1 MAIAQLTVDITAK
14 MASFENEIKRSTKVA
29 KDQADSISNSFG
41 KIGDSLKGVVSAYAG
56 LEGIKFLSNLVND
69 TANYAKEIKNLS
81 SLTGVSTDTFQAIAY
96 GAKSVGVE
104 QDGLATILED
114 VNEKFG
120 EFISTGAGPL
130 KDFFDVIAPK
140 VGVTADN
147 FRRLSGPEALQ
158 LYVKS
163 LEDAGVNQDQMTFYM
178 KALSDESTKLLPLLR
193 NNGEGMKEMGKK
205 AEEAGVIMGQKA
217 LEDSKKYND
226 ELKKLE
232 DQASET
238 GRSIALFLMPPLTKM
253 LETLNG
259 ISRAKVGGS
268 AGTKQAME
276 DLMSADPFLLAQG
289 GVGFDP
295 SKPVPKYKYNSLA
308 GGGRGF
314 VNPSQDSLGVIE
326 TAADIARAQKAEE
339 DRLKKLASDRS
350 KFASKAQSEAERAKR
365 DAEQQQKS
373 VEDYIKSLDQQTTK
387 FKEQTTEQRALAE
400 IESGRFG
407 KILPSQKERILNSA
421 QIVDA
426 DKKELEFQQ
435 SLEDAE
441 QRRKDLQ
448 EDMMEQGKSIFEQ
461 MRTPAENYANQI
473 AGINRLYQA
482 GAIDLETLERATK
495 KYFDEY
501 QTGADGQGGKIKELT
516 DLSKSFSDAITNTFM
531 DAIKNG
537 GSFRK
542 QLEELG
548 KQLAALIIQ
557 AQIIKPLADSL
568 GSSLGSLFS
577 SGSSSGS
584 SGVAS
589 TAASVAASSS
599 GSWWGSLTDWLGELF
614 ISFDGGGYTGAG
626 ARSGGIDGKG
636 GFYAVL
642 HPDETVVDHTKGQRI
657 ATMGG
662 QNIVVNQTYNFGGGT
677 DRMQVLSA
685 AQLGAAMAKQQII
698 DDRQRGRS

>member
-14 MASFENEIKRSTKVA
+14 MASFENEIKKVSGSA
-29 KDQADSISNSFG
+29 KKQADSISDSFG

-56 LEGIKFLSNLVND
+56 IQGINFIASLVTD

-120 EFISTGAGPL
+120 ELLSTGAGPL

-140 VGVTADN
+140 VGVTADS

-193 NNGEGMKEMGKK
+193 NNGEGMKEMSKK
-205 AEEAGVIMGQKA
+205 AEDAGVIMSSKA
-217 LEDSKKYND
+217 LDDSKKYSD

-238 GRSIALFLMPPLTKM
+238 GRSIALFLMPSLTKM

-259 ISRAKVGGS
+259 INRAKVGGS

-308 GGGRGF
+308 GAGRGF
-314 VNPSQDSLGVIE
+314 VNPSLDSPGVIE
-326 TAADIARAQKAEE
+326 TAADIAKAQKAEE
-339 DRLKKLASDRS
+339 DRLKKLASDKSR
-350 KFASKAQSEAERAKR
+350 FASKAQSEAERARR
-365 DAEQQQKS
+365 DAENQQKAID
-373 VEDYIKSLDQQTTK
+373 DYIKSLDQQNSK
-387 FKEQTTEQRALAE
+387 FKDQTVEQKAIAE

-407 KILPSQKERILNSA
+407 KVLPAQRERIINSA
-421 QIVDA
+421 QILDA
-426 DKKELEFQQ
+426 DKKEIEFQKALGD
-435 SLEDAE
+435 SEE
-441 QRRKDLQ
+441 RRKQLQ
-448 EDMMEQGKSIFEQ
+448 ADMIEQGKDLFDQ
-461 MRTPAENYANQI
+461 VKTPAEQYADQI
-473 AGINRLYQA
+473 VRINKLYQA
-482 GAIDLETLERATK
+482 GAINLETLERLTQ
-495 KYFDEY
+495 KYFDTY
-501 QTGADGQGGKIKELT
+501 NQNAGTQTDTLKTNEGLARDLGAAFE
-516 DLSKSFSDAITNTFM
+516 NTFM
-531 DAIKNG
+531 TAIRDG
-537 GSFRK
+537 GSLGDL
-542 QLEELG
+542 LEKLG
-548 KQLAALIIQ
+548 EDIAYMILQQ
-557 AQIIKPLADSL
+557 QFIKPMADSI
-568 GSSLGSLFS
+568 G
-577 SGSSSGS
+577 
-584 SGVAS
+584 
-589 TAASVAASSS
+589 AAFAGGVAASATAGAAASS
-599 GSWWGSLTDWLGELF
+599 GGFLDKIGQWLGEIF
-614 ISFDGGGYTGAG
+614 ISFDGGGYTGTG
-626 ARSGGIDGKG
+626 TRSGGVDGRG

-642 HPDETVVDHTKGQRI
+642 HPNETVLDHTRGQGI
-657 ATMGG
+657 ASGG
-662 QNIVVNQTYNFGGGT
+662 QNVMISQTFNFGGSN
-677 DRMQVLSA
+677 DRNQVLGA
-685 AQLGAAMAKQQII
+685 AQLGAAMAKQQIM

>member
-14 MASFENEIKRSTKVA
+14 MASFENEIKRSTRVA
-29 KDQADSISNSFG
+29 KDQANLISDSFG

-163 LEDAGVNQDQMTFYM
+163 LEDAGVNQEQMTFYM
-178 KALSDESTKLLPLLR
+178 EALSDESTKLLPLLR

-217 LEDSKKYND
+217 LDDSKKYND

-259 ISRAKVGGS
+259 ISRAKAGGS

-289 GVGFDP
+289 GVDFDP
-295 SKPVPKYKYNSLA
+295 SKPAPKYKAKTYNSLA

-314 VNPSQDSLGVIE
+314 VNPSQDSAGVIE

-339 DRLKKLASDRS
+339 DRLKKLASERS
-350 KFASKAQSEAERAKR
+350 RFASKAQSEAERAKR
-365 DAEQQQKS
+365 DAEQQQKA

-387 FKEQTTEQRALAE
+387 FKEQSTEQRALAE

-426 DKKELEFQQ
+426 DKKELDFQQ
-435 SLEDAE
+435 ALEDAE
-441 QRRKDLQ
+441 QRRKELQADLI
-448 EDMMEQGKSIFEQ
+448 EQGKSLFEQ
-461 MRTPAENYANQI
+461 VRTPAEIYANQI
-473 AGINRLYQA
+473 VRINELYGKQA
-482 GAIDLETLERATK
+482 ISLETLERLTK
-495 KYFDEY
+495 KYFGEY
-501 QTGADGQGGKIKELT
+501 QAGAETQNKA
-516 DLSKSFSDAITNTFM
+516 LSENENMANRFSDAMTNTFM
-531 DAIKNG
+531 TAIKDG
-537 GSFRK
+537 GDFGRL
-542 QLEELG
+542 LE
-548 KQLAALIIQ
+548 KLAADLAYMIIQ
-557 AQIIKPLADSL
+557 QQIIAPIAKAAGGWLA
-568 GSSLGSLFS
+568 GLF
-577 SGSSSGS
+577 
-584 SGVAS
+584 
-589 TAASVAASSS
+589 
-599 GSWWGSLTDWLGELF
+599 
-614 ISFDGGGYTGAG
+614 SFDGGGYTGTG
-626 ARSGGIDGKG
+626 TRSGGVDGKG

-642 HPDETVVDHTKGQRI
+642 HPDETVVDHTKGQQVSS
-657 ATMGG
+657 GG
-662 QNIVVNQTYNFGGGT
+662 RNVVINQTYNFSGAN
-677 DRMQVLSA
+677 DRGQVLDA
-685 AQLGAAMAKQQII
+685 AMLGAAMARQQLI
-698 DDRQRGRS
+698 DDRKRGRM

>member
-69 TANYAKEIKNLS
+69 TANYAKEVKNLS
-81 SLTGVSTDTFQAIAY
+81 ELVGISTDSFQALAY
-96 GAKSVGVE
+96 GAKSVGINQE
-104 QDGLATILED
+104 KLASIFKDT
-114 VNEKFG
+114 NEKVG
-120 EFISTGAGPL
+120 EFLNTGGGEL
-130 KDFFDVIAPK
+130 KDFFEIIAPK

-147 FRRLSGPEALQ
+147 FRRLSGPEALG
-158 LYVKS
+158 LYVSS
-163 LEDAGVNQDQMTFYM
+163 LEKAGVNHAQMTTYM
-178 KALSDESTKLLPLLR
+178 EAIANDATLLLPLLR
-193 NNGEGMKEMGKK
+193 NNGEAMKEMGNK
-205 AEEAGVIMGQKA
+205 AKDAGAIMGGKA
-217 LEDSKKYND
+217 LDDSKRYS
-226 ELKKLE
+226 EQLKELE

-238 GRSIALFLMPPLTKM
+238 GRSIATDLMPPLTAAFKFM
-253 LETLNG
+253 ND
-259 ISRAKVGGS
+259 S
-268 AGTKQAME
+268 AANWK
-276 DLMSADPFLLAQG
+276 
-289 GVGFDP
+289 
-295 SKPVPKYKYNSLA
+295 KPVDKTSLSMQYSKFMVSLVPFVGEQLA
-308 GGGRGF
+308 YPDRKTGPASAYEMRGYQGRIKGTG
-314 VNPSQDSLGVIE
+314 DEGVLE
-326 TAADIARAQKAEE
+326 TAADIEKKRKAEE
-339 DRLKKLASDRS
+339 DRLKKLAGERS

-365 DAEQQQKS
+365 DAEQQQKA

-407 KILPSQKERILNSA
+407 KILPSQKERIINSA

-435 SLEDAE
+435 ALEDAE

-448 EDMMEQGKSIFEQ
+448 EDLMDQGKSIFEQ

-501 QTGADGQGGKIKELT
+501 QTGADGQGEKIKELT
-516 DLSKSFSDAITNTFM
+516 GLSKSFSDAITNTFM
-531 DAIKNG
+531 DAIRNG

-584 SGVAS
+584 SSVAS

>member
-14 MASFENEIKRSTKVA
+14 MASFENEIKKVSSSA
-29 KDQADSISNSFG
+29 KKQADSISDSFG
-41 KIGDSLKGVVSAYAG
+41 KIGGSLKGIVSAYAG
-56 LEGIKFLSNLVND
+56 IEGIRFIADLVTD

-120 EFISTGAGPL
+120 ELLSTGAGPL

-193 NNGEGMKEMGKK
+193 NNGEGMKEMGEK
-205 AEEAGVIMGQKA
+205 AKEAGVIMGDKA
-217 LEDSKKYND
+217 LNDSKKYSD

-259 ISRAKVGGS
+259 ISRAKAGGS

-295 SKPVPKYKYNSLA
+295 SKPAPKYKANYQTNSLA
-308 GGGRGF
+308 GAGRGF
-314 VNPSQDSLGVIE
+314 VNPSLDSIGVIE
-326 TAADIARAQKAEE
+326 TAADIAKAQKAEE
-339 DRLKKLASDRS
+339 DRIKKLSADRS
-350 KFASKAQSEAERAKR
+350 RFASKAQSEAERAKR
-365 DAEQQQKS
+365 DAENQQRAID
-373 VEDYIKSLDQQTTK
+373 DYIKSLDQQNSK
-387 FKEQTTEQRALAE
+387 FKDQTVEQKAIAE

-407 KILPSQKERILNSA
+407 KILPAQKERIINSA
-421 QIVDA
+421 QILDA
-426 DKKELEFQQ
+426 DKKEIEFQLA
-435 SLEDAE
+435 LEEGE
-441 QRRKDLQ
+441 QRRKELQADLI
-448 EDMMEQGKSIFEQ
+448 EQGKSLFEQ
-461 MRTPAENYANQI
+461 VRTPAEIYANQI
-473 AGINRLYQA
+473 VRINELYGKQA
-482 GAIDLETLERATK
+482 ISLETLERLTK
-495 KYFDEY
+495 KYFEEY
-501 QTGADGQGGKIKELT
+501 QAGAETQNKA
-516 DLSKSFSDAITNTFM
+516 LSENENMANRFSDAMTNTFM
-531 DAIKNG
+531 TAIRDG
-537 GSFRK
+537 GSFGRL
-542 QLEELG
+542 LE
-548 KQLAALIIQ
+548 KLAADLAYMIVQ
-557 AQIIKPLADSL
+557 QQIIAPIAKAAGGWLA
-568 GSSLGSLFS
+568 GLF
-577 SGSSSGS
+577 
-584 SGVAS
+584 
-589 TAASVAASSS
+589 
-599 GSWWGSLTDWLGELF
+599 
-614 ISFDGGGYTGAG
+614 SFDGGGYTGTG
-626 ARSGGIDGKG
+626 TRSGGVDGKG

-642 HPDETVVDHTKGQRI
+642 HPNETVVDHTKGQQVSS
-657 ATMGG
+657 GG
-662 QNIVVNQTYNFGGGT
+662 RNVVINQTYNFSGT
-677 DRMQVLSA
+677 NDRGQVLDA
-685 AQLGAAMAKQQII
+685 AMLGAAMARQQLI
-698 DDRQRGRS
+698 DDRKRGRM

>member
-14 MASFENEIKRSTKVA
+14 MASFENEIKKVSGSA
-29 KDQADSISNSFG
+29 KKQADSISDSFG

-56 LEGIKFLSNLVND
+56 IQGINFIASLVTD

-120 EFISTGAGPL
+120 ELLSTGAGPL

-140 VGVTADN
+140 VGVTADS

-193 NNGEGMKEMGKK
+193 NNGEGMKEMSKK
-205 AEEAGVIMGQKA
+205 AEDAGVIMSSKA
-217 LEDSKKYND
+217 LDDSKKYSD

-238 GRSIALFLMPPLTKM
+238 GRSIALFLMPSLTKM

-259 ISRAKVGGS
+259 INRAKVGGS

-308 GGGRGF
+308 GAGRGF
-314 VNPSQDSLGVIE
+314 VNPSLDSPGVIE
-326 TAADIARAQKAEE
+326 TAADIAKAQKAEE
-339 DRLKKLASDRS
+339 DRLKKLASDKSR
-350 KFASKAQSEAERAKR
+350 FASKAQSEAERAKR
-365 DAEQQQKS
+365 DAENQQKAID
-373 VEDYIKSLDQQTTK
+373 DYIKSLDQQNSK
-387 FKEQTTEQRALAE
+387 FKDQTVEQKAIAE

-407 KILPSQKERILNSA
+407 KVLPAQRERIINSA
-421 QIVDA
+421 QILDA
-426 DKKELEFQQ
+426 DKKEIEFQKALGD
-435 SLEDAE
+435 SEE
-441 QRRKDLQ
+441 RRKQLQ
-448 EDMMEQGKSIFEQ
+448 ADMIEQGKDLFDQ
-461 MRTPAENYANQI
+461 VKTPAEQYADQI
-473 AGINRLYQA
+473 VRINKLYQA
-482 GAIDLETLERATK
+482 GAINLETLERLTQ
-495 KYFDEY
+495 KYFDTY
-501 QTGADGQGGKIKELT
+501 NQNAGTQTDTLKTNEGLARDLGAAFE
-516 DLSKSFSDAITNTFM
+516 NTFM
-531 DAIKNG
+531 TAIRDG
-537 GSFRK
+537 GSLGDL
-542 QLEELG
+542 LEKLG
-548 KQLAALIIQ
+548 EDIAYMILQQ
-557 AQIIKPLADSL
+557 QFIKPMADSI
-568 GSSLGSLFS
+568 G
-577 SGSSSGS
+577 
-584 SGVAS
+584 
-589 TAASVAASSS
+589 AAFAGGVAASATAGAAASS
-599 GSWWGSLTDWLGELF
+599 GGFLDKIGQWLGEIF
-614 ISFDGGGYTGAG
+614 ISFDGGGYTGTG
-626 ARSGGIDGKG
+626 TRSGGVDGRG

-642 HPDETVVDHTKGQRI
+642 HPNETVLDHTRGQGI
-657 ATMGG
+657 ASGG
-662 QNIVVNQTYNFGGGT
+662 QNVMISQTFNFGGSN
-677 DRMQVLSA
+677 DRNQVLGA
-685 AQLGAAMAKQQII
+685 AQLGAAMAKQQIM